1 MKKLALL
8 LFLSIF
14 INTAW
19 AQVAEP
25 LDLEKA
31 LQLGLENN
39 LQVKIGI
46 ENKNLRELDK
56 KIAAGNLFL
65 PTLNANYLRNFSTED
80 VTQTFVSDPEN
91 PREIDAAKSRNKAYS
106 LVGIYGFRPESLVTM
121 RRLGVL
127 EEISDLDAKVI
138 VENTVAGISTAYYR
152 LILELQR
159 YQVLKQTLQL
169 SKARLDISQAQYE
182 LGGAGKRDILTAQV
196 DYNGDSSLLMTQHQI
211 IQNARVN
218 LNELLATDPDADYV
232 IQDSS
237 IQIGDPLS
245 LETLFEN
252 AFLENKL
259 LLVNQRQNNAAFL
272 QIKELQ
278 AQRLP
283 VLNLNSSFNN
293 SVFNSDAGFLIQNER
308 QGLNYG
314 GSITFNLFSGLT
326 LNRRIQSA
334 KVNQRIQDYSLE
346 QYEVQLKSDLQRA
359 YNTYENNRGLLTI
372 EQTNYQVAKENSEIA
387 LERFRLGIASY
398 LEFRDAQV
406 NLLSAENRLIS
417 SVFQIKEQEIEL
429 LRLSGKIFFVSSM
442 DPVDEALDQ

>member
-1 MKKLALL
+1 MKIGTLL
-8 LFLSIF
+8 LAFLLPIL
-14 INTAW
+14 TVW
-19 AQVAEP
+19 GQVQEP

-39 LQVKIGI
+39 LQVKIGV
-46 ENKNLRELDK
+46 ENRNLRELDK
-56 KIAAGNLFL
+56 KIAAGSLFM
-65 PTLNANYLRNFSTED
+65 PTLNANYLRTFATED
-80 VTQTFVSDPEN
+80 VTQTFVSDPKN
-91 PREIDAAKSRNKAYS
+91 PREIDAAKSKNKAYS
-106 LVGIYGFRPESLVTM
+106 FVGIYGFRPESLLTM
-121 RRLGVL
+121 RRLGML
-127 EEISDLDAKVI
+127 EEISDLDAKII

-159 YQVLKQTLQL
+159 LKVLKQTLFL

-182 LGGAGKRDILTAQV
+182 LGGAGKRDYLAAQV
-196 DYNGDSSLLMTQHQI
+196 DYNGDSSLLMTQYQV

-218 LNELLATDPDADYV
+218 LNELLAADPDTDYL
-232 IQDSS
+232 IQDST
-237 IQIGDPLS
+237 ITIGDRLA
-245 LETLFEN
+245 LDELYET

-259 LLVNQRQNNAAFL
+259 LLVNQRSNNEAFL
-272 QIKELQ
+272 RIKELQ
-278 AQRLP
+278 ASRLP
-283 VLNLNSSFNN
+283 GINLNSSFNN

-314 GSITFNLFSGLT
+314 GSITLNLFSGLT

-346 QYEVQLKSDLQRA
+346 NYEIQLKSDLQRA
-359 YNTYENNRGLLTI
+359 YNTYENNLGLLSI

-406 NLLSAENRLIS
+406 NLLSAENRLITS
-417 SVFQIKEQEIEL
+417 IFQIKQQEIEL
-429 LRLSGKIFFVSSM
+429 LRLSGKIFFTSS
-442 DPVDEALDQ
+442 LDAFEVPTN

>member
-1 MKKLALL
+1 MKIGTLL
-8 LFLSIF
+8 LAFLLPILPV
-14 INTAW
+14 W
-19 AQVAEP
+19 GQVQEP

-39 LQVKIGI
+39 LQVKIGV
-46 ENKNLRELDK
+46 ENRNLRELDK
-56 KIAAGNLFL
+56 KIAAGSLFM
-65 PTLNANYLRNFSTED
+65 PTLNANYLRSFATED
-80 VTQTFVSDPEN
+80 VTQTFVSDPKN
-91 PREIDAAKSRNKAYS
+91 PREIDAAKSKNKAYS
-106 LVGIYGFRPESLVTM
+106 FVGIYGFRPESLLTM
-121 RRLGVL
+121 RRLGML
-127 EEISDLDAKVI
+127 EEISDLDAKII

-159 YQVLKQTLQL
+159 LKVLKQTLFL

-182 LGGAGKRDILTAQV
+182 LGGAGKRDYLAAQV
-196 DYNGDSSLLMTQHQI
+196 DYNGDSSLLMTQYQV

-218 LNELLATDPDADYV
+218 LNELLAADPDTDFL
-232 IQDSS
+232 IQDST
-237 IQIGDPLS
+237 ITIGERLALDELY
-245 LETLFEN
+245 ET

-259 LLVNQRQNNAAFL
+259 LLVNQRSNNEAFL
-272 QIKELQ
+272 RIKELQ
-278 AQRLP
+278 ASRLP
-283 VLNLNSSFNN
+283 GINLNSSFNN

-314 GSITFNLFSGLT
+314 GSITLNLFSGLT

-346 QYEVQLKSDLQRA
+346 NYEIQLKSDLQRA
-359 YNTYENNRGLLTI
+359 YNTYENNLGLLSI

-406 NLLSAENRLIS
+406 NLLSAENRLITS
-417 SVFQIKEQEIEL
+417 IFQIKQQEIEL
-429 LRLSGKIFFVSSM
+429 LRLSGKIFFTSS
-442 DPVDEALDQ
+442 LDAFEVPTN

>member
-1 MKKLALL
+1 MKIGTLL
-8 LFLSIF
+8 LAFLLPVLSV
-14 INTAW
+14 W
-19 AQVAEP
+19 GQVQEP

-39 LQVKIGI
+39 LQVKIGV
-46 ENKNLRELDK
+46 ENRNLRELDK
-56 KIAAGNLFL
+56 KIAAGSLFM
-65 PTLNANYLRNFSTED
+65 PSLNANYLRNFSTED
-80 VTQTFVSDPEN
+80 VTQTFATSPDN

-106 LVGIYGFRPESLVTM
+106 FVGIYGFRPESLLTM
-121 RRLGVL
+121 RRLGML
-127 EEISDLDAKVI
+127 EEISDLDAKII

-159 YQVLKQTLQL
+159 LKVLQQTLFL

-182 LGGAGKRDILTAQV
+182 LGGAGKRDFLAAQV
-196 DYNGDSSLLMTQHQI
+196 DYNGDSSLLMTQYQV

-218 LNELLATDPDADYV
+218 LNELLAADPDTNFL
-232 IQDSS
+232 IQDST
-237 IQIGDPLS
+237 ITIGDRLA
-245 LETLFEN
+245 LETLYES

-259 LLVNQRQNNAAFL
+259 LLVNQRNNNEAFL
-272 QIKELQ
+272 RIKELQ
-278 AQRLP
+278 ASRLP
-283 VLNLNSSFNN
+283 GINLNSSFNN

-346 QYEVQLKSDLQRA
+346 QYEIQLKSDIQRA
-359 YNTYENNRGLLTI
+359 YNTYDNNLGLLSI

-406 NLLSAENRLIS
+406 NLLSAENRLITS
-417 SVFQIKEQEIEL
+417 IFQIKQQEIEL
-429 LRLSGKIFFVSSM
+429 LRLSGKIFFTSSLEPFEV
-442 DPVDEALDQ
+442 PVN

>member
-1 MKKLALL
+1 MKIGTLL
-8 LFLSIF
+8 LAFLLPILPV
-14 INTAW
+14 W
-19 AQVAEP
+19 GQVQEP

-39 LQVKIGI
+39 LQVKIGV
-46 ENKNLRELDK
+46 ENRNLRELDK
-56 KIAAGNLFL
+56 KIAAGSLFM
-65 PTLNANYLRNFSTED
+65 PTLNANYLRSFSTED

-91 PREIDAAKSRNKAYS
+91 PREIDAAKSKNKAYS
-106 LVGIYGFRPESLVTM
+106 FVGIYGFRPESLLTM
-121 RRLGVL
+121 RRLGML
-127 EEISDLDAKVI
+127 EEISDLDAKII

-159 YQVLKQTLQL
+159 LKVLKQTLFL

-182 LGGAGKRDILTAQV
+182 LGGAGKRDFLAAQV
-196 DYNGDSSLLMTQHQI
+196 DYNGDSSLLMTQYQV

-218 LNELLATDPDADYV
+218 LNELLAADPDTDFL
-232 IQDSS
+232 IQDST
-237 IQIGDPLS
+237 ITIGDRLA
-245 LETLFEN
+245 LDELYET

-259 LLVNQRQNNAAFL
+259 LLVNQRSNNEAFL
-272 QIKELQ
+272 RIKELQ
-278 AQRLP
+278 ASRLP
-283 VLNLNSSFNN
+283 GINLNSSFNN

-314 GSITFNLFSGLT
+314 GSITLNLFSGLT

-346 QYEVQLKSDLQRA
+346 NYEIQLKSDLQRA
-359 YNTYENNRGLLTI
+359 YNTYENNLGLLSI

-406 NLLSAENRLIS
+406 NLLSAENRLITS
-417 SVFQIKEQEIEL
+417 IFQIKQQEIEL
-429 LRLSGKIFFVSSM
+429 LRLSGKIFFTSS
-442 DPVDEALDQ
+442 LDAFEVPTN

>member
-8 LFLSIF
+8 LLASFF
-14 INTAW
+14 INAAG
-19 AQVAEP
+19 AQVKEP

-46 ENKNLRELDK
+46 ETKTLRELDTK
-56 KIAAGNLFL
+56 VAAGNFFL

-80 VTQTFVSDPEN
+80 VTQTFVNDPEN
-91 PREIDAAKSRNKAYS
+91 PREIDAAKSRNQA
-106 LVGIYGFRPESLVTM
+106 LNFVGIYGFRPESLVTM
-121 RRLGVL
+121 RRLGLL

-138 VENTVAGISTAYYR
+138 IENTVAGISTAYYR

-159 YQVLKQTLQL
+159 YQVLKQTLLL

-196 DYNGDSSLLMTQHQI
+196 DYNGDSSLLITQNQI

-218 LNELLATDPDADYV
+218 LNELLAAEPNTEYD
-232 IQDSS
+232 IQDVT
-237 IQIGDPLS
+237 IQVGDHLS

-308 QGLNYG
+308 QGINYG
-314 GSITFNLFSGLT
+314 GSVSFNLFSGLT

-359 YNTYENNRGLLTI
+359 FNTYENNRGLLTI
-372 EQTNYQVAKENSEIA
+372 EQVNYQVAKENSEIA
-387 LERFRLGIASY
+387 LERFRLGISSY

-406 NLLSAENRLIS
+406 NLLSAENRLITS
-417 SVFQIKEQEIEL
+417 IFQIKEQEIEL
-429 LRLSGKIFFVSSM
+429 LRLSGKIFFVSST
-442 DPVDEALDQ
+442 DPLDGSLDK

>member
-1 MKKLALL
+1 MKIGTLL
-8 LFLSIF
+8 LAFLLPILPV
-14 INTAW
+14 W
-19 AQVAEP
+19 AQVQEP

-39 LQVKIGI
+39 LQVKIGV
-46 ENKNLRELDK
+46 ENRNLRELDK
-56 KIAAGNLFL
+56 KIAAGSLFM
-65 PTLNANYLRNFSTED
+65 PTLNANYLRTFATED
-80 VTQTFVSDPEN
+80 VTQTFVSDPKN
-91 PREIDAAKSRNKAYS
+91 PRQIDAAKSKNKAYS
-106 LVGIYGFRPESLVTM
+106 FVGIYGFRPESLLTM

-159 YQVLKQTLQL
+159 LKVLQQTLFL

-182 LGGAGKRDILTAQV
+182 LGGAGKRDYLAAQV
-196 DYNGDSSLLMTQHQI
+196 DYNGDSSLLITQYQV

-218 LNELLATDPDADYV
+218 LNELLASDPDTDFL
-232 IQDSS
+232 IQDST
-237 IQIGDPLS
+237 ITIGDRLALDS
-245 LETLFEN
+245 LYEN
-252 AFLENKL
+252 AFLENKQ
-259 LLVNQRQNNAAFL
+259 LLVNQRNNNEAFL
-272 QIKELQ
+272 RIRELQ
-278 AQRLP
+278 ASRLP
-283 VLNLNSSFNN
+283 GINLNSSFNN

-314 GSITFNLFSGLT
+314 GTITFNLFSGLT

-346 QYEVQLKSDLQRA
+346 QYEIQLKSDIQRA
-359 YNTYENNRGLLTI
+359 YNTYENNLGLLSI

-406 NLLSAENRLIS
+406 NLLSAENRLITS
-417 SVFQIKEQEIEL
+417 IFQIKQQEIEL
-429 LRLSGKIFFVSSM
+429 LRLSGKIFFSSSLE
-442 DPVDEALDQ
+442 DFEVPAN

>member
-1 MKKLALL
+1 MKKGTLL
-8 LFLSIF
+8 LLAFLGMAGVS
-14 INTAW
+14 
-19 AQVAEP
+19 AQAQET

-46 ENKNLRELDK
+46 ENRNLRELDK
-56 KIAAGNLFL
+56 KVAAGSLFM
-65 PTLNANYLRNFSTED
+65 PTLNANYLRTFSTED
-80 VTQTFVSDPEN
+80 VTQTFVSDPNN
-91 PREIDAAKSRNKAYS
+91 PRQIDAAKSKNKAYS
-106 LVGIYGFRPESLVTM
+106 MVGIYGFRPESVLTL

-159 YQVLKQTLQL
+159 YKVLQQTLQL
-169 SKARLDISQAQYE
+169 SKARLEIAQAQYD
-182 LGGAGKRDILTAQV
+182 LGGAGKRDFLAAQV
-196 DYNGDSSLLMTQHQI
+196 DYNGDSSLLMTQIQV

-218 LNELLATDPDADYV
+218 LNELLAADPDTEYA
-232 IQDSS
+232 IQDST
-237 IQIGDPLS
+237 IVIGDRLLLDS
-245 LETLFEN
+245 LFES

-259 LLVNQRQNNAAFL
+259 LLVNQRRNNEAFL
-272 QIKELQ
+272 RVKELQ
-278 AQRLP
+278 ASRLP
-283 VLNLNSSFNN
+283 GINLNSSYTN

-314 GSITFNLFSGLT
+314 GTISFNLFSGLT

-346 QYEVQLKSDLQRA
+346 QYEIQLKSDIQRA
-359 YNTYENNRGLLTI
+359 YNTYDTNLGLLSI
-372 EQTNYQVAKENSEIA
+372 EEKNYQVAKENSEIA

-406 NLLSAENRLIS
+406 NLLSAENRLIT
-417 SVFQIKEQEIEL
+417 SVFQIKQQEIEL
-429 LRLSGKIFFVSSM
+429 LRLSGKIFFANSLE
-442 DPVDEALDQ
+442 DFTIPEN

>member
-1 MKKLALL
+1 MKIGTLL
-8 LFLSIF
+8 LAFLLPVLPV
-14 INTAW
+14 W
-19 AQVAEP
+19 AQVQEP

-39 LQVKIGI
+39 LQVKIGV
-46 ENKNLRELDK
+46 ENRNLRELDK
-56 KIAAGNLFL
+56 KIAAGSLFM
-65 PTLNANYLRNFSTED
+65 PTLNANYLRTFATED
-80 VTQTFVSDPEN
+80 VTQTFVSDPKN
-91 PREIDAAKSRNKAYS
+91 PREIDAAKSKNKAYS
-106 LVGIYGFRPESLVTM
+106 FVGIYGFRPESLLTM

-159 YQVLKQTLQL
+159 LKVLQQTLFL

-182 LGGAGKRDILTAQV
+182 LGGAGKRDYLAAQV
-196 DYNGDSSLLMTQHQI
+196 DYNGDSSLLMTQYQV

-218 LNELLATDPDADYV
+218 LNELLAADPDTNFL
-232 IQDSS
+232 IQDST
-237 IQIGDPLS
+237 ITIGDRLALDS
-245 LETLFEN
+245 LYES
-252 AFLENKL
+252 AFLENKQ
-259 LLVNQRQNNAAFL
+259 LLVNQRNNNEAFL
-272 QIKELQ
+272 RIRELQ
-278 AQRLP
+278 ASRLP
-283 VLNLNSSFNN
+283 GINLNSSFNN

-314 GSITFNLFSGLT
+314 GTITFNLFSGLT

-346 QYEVQLKSDLQRA
+346 QYEIQLKSDIQPA
-359 YNTYENNRGLLTI
+359 YNTYDNNLGLLSI
-372 EQTNYQVAKENSEIA
+372 EQKNYQVAKENSEIA

-406 NLLSAENRLIS
+406 NLLSAENRLITS
-417 SVFQIKEQEIEL
+417 IFQIKQQEIEL
-429 LRLSGKIFFVSSM
+429 LRLSGKIFFTSSLE
-442 DPVDEALDQ
+442 DFEVPAN

>member
-1 MKKLALL
+1 MKIGTLLLALL
-8 LFLSIF
+8 LPILPV
-14 INTAW
+14 W
-19 AQVAEP
+19 GQVQEP

-39 LQVKIGI
+39 LQVKIGV
-46 ENKNLRELDK
+46 ENRNLRELDK
-56 KIAAGNLFL
+56 KIAAGSLFM
-65 PTLNANYLRNFSTED
+65 PTLNANYLRSFSTED

-91 PREIDAAKSRNKAYS
+91 PRAIDAAKSKNKAYS
-106 LVGIYGFRPESLVTM
+106 FVGIYGFRPESLLTM
-121 RRLGVL
+121 RRLGML
-127 EEISDLDAKVI
+127 EEISDLDAKII

-159 YQVLKQTLQL
+159 LKVLQQTLFL

-182 LGGAGKRDILTAQV
+182 LGGAGKRDFLAAQV
-196 DYNGDSSLLMTQHQI
+196 DYNGDSSLLMTQYQV

-218 LNELLATDPDADYV
+218 LNELLAADPDTDFL
-232 IQDSS
+232 IQDST
-237 IQIGDPLS
+237 ITIGDRLA
-245 LETLFEN
+245 LDELYET

-259 LLVNQRQNNAAFL
+259 LLVNQRSNNEAFL
-272 QIKELQ
+272 RIKELQ
-278 AQRLP
+278 ASRLP
-283 VLNLNSSFNN
+283 GINLNSSFNN

-314 GSITFNLFSGLT
+314 GSITLNLFSGLT

-346 QYEVQLKSDLQRA
+346 NYEIQLKSDLQRA
-359 YNTYENNRGLLTI
+359 YNTYENNQGLLSI

-406 NLLSAENRLIS
+406 NLLSAENRLITS
-417 SVFQIKEQEIEL
+417 IFQIKQQEIEL
-429 LRLSGKIFFVSSM
+429 LRLSGKIFFTSS
-442 DPVDEALDQ
+442 LDAFEVPTN

>member
-1 MKKLALL
+1 MKIGTLL
-8 LFLSIF
+8 LAFLLPILSV
-14 INTAW
+14 W
-19 AQVAEP
+19 GQVQEP

-39 LQVKIGI
+39 LQVKIGV
-46 ENKNLRELDK
+46 ENRNLRELDK
-56 KIAAGNLFL
+56 KIAAGSLFM
-65 PTLNANYLRNFSTED
+65 PTLNANYLRTFATED
-80 VTQTFVSDPEN
+80 VTQTFVSDPKN
-91 PREIDAAKSRNKAYS
+91 PREIDAAKSKNKAYS
-106 LVGIYGFRPESLVTM
+106 FVGIYGFRPESLLTM
-121 RRLGVL
+121 RRLGML
-127 EEISDLDAKVI
+127 EEISDLDAKII

-159 YQVLKQTLQL
+159 LKVLKQTLFL

-182 LGGAGKRDILTAQV
+182 LGGAGKRDYLAAQV
-196 DYNGDSSLLMTQHQI
+196 DYNGDSSLLMTQYQV

-218 LNELLATDPDADYV
+218 LNELLAADPDTDFL
-232 IQDSS
+232 IQDST
-237 IQIGDPLS
+237 ITIGDRLA
-245 LETLFEN
+245 LDELYET

-259 LLVNQRQNNAAFL
+259 LLVNQRSNNEAFL
-272 QIKELQ
+272 RIKELQ
-278 AQRLP
+278 ASRLP
-283 VLNLNSSFNN
+283 GINLNSSFNN

-314 GSITFNLFSGLT
+314 GSITLNLFSGLT

-346 QYEVQLKSDLQRA
+346 NYEIQLKSDLQRA
-359 YNTYENNRGLLTI
+359 YNTYENNLGLLSI

-406 NLLSAENRLIS
+406 NLLSAENRLITS
-417 SVFQIKEQEIEL
+417 IFQIKQQEIEL
-429 LRLSGKIFFVSSM
+429 LRLSGKIFFTSS
-442 DPVDEALDQ
+442 LDAFEVPTN

>member
-1 MKKLALL
+1 MKIGTLL
-8 LFLSIF
+8 LAFLLPVLSV
-14 INTAW
+14 W
-19 AQVAEP
+19 GQVQEP

-39 LQVKIGI
+39 LQVKIGV
-46 ENKNLRELDK
+46 ENRNLRELDK
-56 KIAAGNLFL
+56 KIAAGSLFM
-65 PTLNANYLRNFSTED
+65 PSLNASYLRSFATED

-91 PREIDAAKSRNKAYS
+91 PREIDAAKSRNKAYNF
-106 LVGIYGFRPESLVTM
+106 VGIYGFRPESLLTM
-121 RRLGVL
+121 RRLGML
-127 EEISDLDAKVI
+127 EEISDLDAKII

-159 YQVLKQTLQL
+159 LKVLKQTLFL
-169 SKARLDISQAQYE
+169 SKARLEISQAQYE
-182 LGGAGKRDILTAQV
+182 LGGAGKRDYLAAQV
-196 DYNGDSSLLMTQHQI
+196 DYNGDSSLLMTQYQV

-218 LNELLATDPDADYV
+218 LNELLAADPSTDFL
-232 IQDSS
+232 IHDST
-237 IQIGDPLS
+237 ITIGDRLA
-245 LETLFEN
+245 LEALYES

-259 LLVNQRQNNAAFL
+259 LLVNQRNNNEAFL
-272 QIKELQ
+272 RIKELQ
-278 AQRLP
+278 ASRLP
-283 VLNLNSSFNN
+283 GINLNSSFNN

-314 GSITFNLFSGLT
+314 GTITFNLFSGLT

-346 QYEVQLKSDLQRA
+346 QYEIQLKSDLQRA
-359 YNTYENNRGLLTI
+359 YNTYANNLGLLSI

-406 NLLSAENRLIS
+406 NLLSAENRLITS
-417 SVFQIKEQEIEL
+417 IFQIKEQEIEL
-429 LRLSGKIFFVSSM
+429 LRLSGKIFFTSSL
-442 DPVDEALDQ
+442 DPFEVPVN

>member
-1 MKKLALL
+1 MKIGTLL
-8 LFLSIF
+8 LAFLLPVLSV
-14 INTAW
+14 W
-19 AQVAEP
+19 AQVQEP

-39 LQVKIGI
+39 LQVKIGV
-46 ENKNLRELDK
+46 ENRNLRELDK
-56 KIAAGNLFL
+56 KIAAGSLFM
-65 PTLNANYLRNFSTED
+65 PSLNANYLRSFSTED

-91 PREIDAAKSRNKAYS
+91 PREIDAAKSKNKAYS
-106 LVGIYGFRPESLVTM
+106 FVGIYGFRPESFLTI
-121 RRLGVL
+121 RRLGML

-159 YQVLKQTLQL
+159 LKVLQQTLFL
-169 SKARLDISQAQYE
+169 SKARLDISRVQYE
-182 LGGAGKRDILTAQV
+182 LGGAGKRDFLAAQV
-196 DYNGDSSLLMTQHQI
+196 DYNGDSSLLMTQYQV

-218 LNELLATDPDADYV
+218 LNELLAADPDTNFL
-232 IQDSS
+232 IQDST
-237 IQIGDPLS
+237 ITIGDRLA
-245 LETLFEN
+245 LETLYES

-259 LLVNQRQNNAAFL
+259 LLVNQRNNNEAFL
-272 QIKELQ
+272 RIKELQ
-278 AQRLP
+278 ASRLP
-283 VLNLNSSFNN
+283 GINLNSSFNN

-346 QYEVQLKSDLQRA
+346 QYEIQLKSDIQRA
-359 YNTYENNRGLLTI
+359 YNTYDNNLGLLSI

-406 NLLSAENRLIS
+406 NLLSAENRLITS
-417 SVFQIKEQEIEL
+417 IFQIKQQEIEL
-429 LRLSGKIFFVSSM
+429 LRLSGKIFFTSSLEPFEI
-442 DPVDEALDQ
+442 PVN

>member
-1 MKKLALL
+1 MKIGTLL
-8 LFLSIF
+8 LAFLLPILSV
-14 INTAW
+14 W
-19 AQVAEP
+19 GQVQEP

-39 LQVKIGI
+39 LQVKIGV
-46 ENKNLRELDK
+46 ENRNLRELDK
-56 KIAAGNLFL
+56 KIAAGSLFM
-65 PTLNANYLRNFSTED
+65 PTLNANYLRSFATED
-80 VTQTFVSDPEN
+80 VTQTFVSDPKN
-91 PREIDAAKSRNKAYS
+91 PREIDAAKSKNKAYS
-106 LVGIYGFRPESLVTM
+106 FVGIYGFRPESLLTM
-121 RRLGVL
+121 RRLGML
-127 EEISDLDAKVI
+127 EEISDLDAKII

-159 YQVLKQTLQL
+159 LKVLQQTLFL

-182 LGGAGKRDILTAQV
+182 LGGAGKRDFLAAQV
-196 DYNGDSSLLMTQHQI
+196 DYNGDSSLLMTQYQV

-218 LNELLATDPDADYV
+218 LNELLAADPDTNFL
-232 IQDSS
+232 IQDST
-237 IQIGDPLS
+237 ITIGDRLT
-245 LETLFEN
+245 LETLYES

-259 LLVNQRQNNAAFL
+259 LLVNQRNNNEAFL
-272 QIKELQ
+272 RIKELQ
-278 AQRLP
+278 ASRLP
-283 VLNLNSSFNN
+283 GINLNSSFNN

-346 QYEVQLKSDLQRA
+346 QYEIQLKSDIQRA
-359 YNTYENNRGLLTI
+359 YNTYDNNLGLLSI

-406 NLLSAENRLIS
+406 NLLSAENRLITS
-417 SVFQIKEQEIEL
+417 IFQIKQQEIEL
-429 LRLSGKIFFVSSM
+429 LRLSGKIFFTSSLEPFEV
-442 DPVDEALDQ
+442 PVN

>member
-1 MKKLALL
+1 MKIGTLL
-8 LFLSIF
+8 LAFLLPVLSV
-14 INTAW
+14 W
-19 AQVAEP
+19 AQVQEP

-39 LQVKIGI
+39 LQVKIGV
-46 ENKNLRELDK
+46 ENRNLRELDK
-56 KIAAGNLFL
+56 KIAAGSLFM
-65 PTLNANYLRNFSTED
+65 PSLNANYLRSFSTED
-80 VTQTFVSDPEN
+80 VTQTFVSDPNN
-91 PREIDAAKSRNKAYS
+91 PRAIDAAKSRNKAYS
-106 LVGIYGFRPESLVTM
+106 FVGIYGFRPESLLTM
-121 RRLGVL
+121 RRLGML
-127 EEISDLDAKVI
+127 EEISDLDAKII

-159 YQVLKQTLQL
+159 LKVLQQTLFL

-182 LGGAGKRDILTAQV
+182 LGGAGKRDFLAAQV
-196 DYNGDSSLLMTQHQI
+196 DYNGDSSLLMTQYQV

-218 LNELLATDPDADYV
+218 LNELLAADPDTNFM
-232 IQDSS
+232 IQDST
-237 IQIGDPLS
+237 ITIGDRLA
-245 LETLFEN
+245 LETLYES

-259 LLVNQRQNNAAFL
+259 LLVNQRNNNEAFL
-272 QIKELQ
+272 RIKELQ
-278 AQRLP
+278 ASRLP
-283 VLNLNSSFNN
+283 GINLNSSFNN

-326 LNRRIQSA
+326 LNRRKQSA

-346 QYEVQLKSDLQRA
+346 QYEIQLKSDIQRA
-359 YNTYENNRGLLTI
+359 YNTYDNNLGLLSI

-406 NLLSAENRLIS
+406 NLLSAENRLITS
-417 SVFQIKEQEIEL
+417 IFQIKQQEIEL
-429 LRLSGKIFFVSSM
+429 LRLSGKIFFTSSL
-442 DPVDEALDQ
+442 DPFEVPVN

>member
-56 KIAAGNLFL
+56 KVAAGNFFL
-65 PTLNANYLRNFSTED
+65 PTVNANYLRSFSTED

-106 LVGIYGFRPESLVTM
+106 FVGIYGFRPESLVTM

-169 SKARLDISQAQYE
+169 SKARLNISQAQYD
-182 LGGAGKRDILTAQV
+182 LGGAGKRDFLAAQV

-218 LNELLATDPDADYV
+218 LNELLAADPDTEFV
-232 IQDSS
+232 IQDST

-245 LETLFEN
+245 LETLYEN

-272 QIKELQ
+272 EIKQLQ

-359 YNTYENNRGLLTI
+359 YNTYENNRGLLSI

-406 NLLSAENRLIS
+406 NLLSAENRLIT

-429 LRLSGKIFFVSSM
+429 LRLSGKIFFVDSS
-442 DPVDEALDQ
+442 DPVDGAIEQ